1 MQAGESGFTPELL
14 RQLTTQA
21 ADAADHAYAP
31 YSKFRVGAALLLQ
44 NGALVTGA
52 NVENASYGLTICA
65 ERSAVVPA
73 VAEHGPEMRVLACAI
88 TNLNQAASPPCG
100 ACLQVLSEF
109 MLPASRVIFRGQSD
123 WEDYRFEEVFPHR
136 FKLQTGKE
144 GDPLGTIHGF
154 AGVGG
159 NPIPGV
165 AALEQSEGHPLADG
179 SLGTGA
185 AVDLRRTGIAL

>member
-1 MQAGESGFTPELL
+1 MQPGESGFTPELV

-21 ADAADHAYAP
+21 AAAADHAYAP

-65 ERSAVVPA
+65 ERSAVVRA
-73 VAEHGPEMRVLACAI
+73 VAEHGPEMRVLACAV

-109 MLPASRVIFRGQSD
+109 MLPASRVIFRGEAGSGESYTLRRGFSPSLQIREVRSQGLGRFTGLLGLVAILVVA
-123 WEDYRFEEVFPHR
+123 WLLSTNRKAIRWRYR
-136 FKLQTGKE
+136 
-144 GDPLGTIHGF
+144 
-154 AGVGG
+154 
-159 NPIPGV
+159 
-165 AALEQSEGHPLADG
+165 
-179 SLGTGA
+179 SLGPGA
-185 AVDLRRTGIAL
+185 AVGVCRAGAAL

>member
-1 MQAGESGFTPELL
+1 MGSHARHGLCCVAARLPLRSGTMQPGEIGFTPELL
-14 RQLTTQA
+14 RQLTALAT
-21 ADAADHAYAP
+21 DAASQAYAP

-44 NGALVTGA
+44 NGALVSGA

-65 ERSAVVPA
+65 ERSAVVRA

-109 MLPASRVIFRGQSD
+109 MLPASRVIFRGHSC

-136 FKLQTGKE
+136 FTLHT
-144 GDPLGTIHGF
+144 
-154 AGVGG
+154 
-159 NPIPGV
+159 
-165 AALEQSEGHPLADG
+165 
-179 SLGTGA
+179 
-185 AVDLRRTGIAL
+185 

>member
-1 MQAGESGFTPELL
+1 MQAGENGFTPELL

-44 NGALVTGA
+44 NGAIVTGA

-65 ERSAVVPA
+65 ERSAVVRA

-136 FKLQTGKE
+136 FKLQTG
-144 GDPLGTIHGF
+144 
-154 AGVGG
+154 
-159 NPIPGV
+159 
-165 AALEQSEGHPLADG
+165 
-179 SLGTGA
+179 
-185 AVDLRRTGIAL
+185 R

>member
-1 MQAGESGFTPELL
+1 MQAGENGITPELL

-44 NGALVTGA
+44 NGAFVTGA
-52 NVENASYGLTICA
+52 NVENGSYGLTICA
-65 ERSAVVPA
+65 ERSAVVRA

-88 TNLNQAASPPCG
+88 TNLNQTASPPCG

-109 MLPASRVIFRGQSD
+109 MLPASRVIFRGHSD

-136 FKLQTGKE
+136 FKLQTG
-144 GDPLGTIHGF
+144 
-154 AGVGG
+154 
-159 NPIPGV
+159 
-165 AALEQSEGHPLADG
+165 
-179 SLGTGA
+179 
-185 AVDLRRTGIAL
+185 R

>member
-1 MQAGESGFTPELL
+1 MQAGENGITAELL

-31 YSKFRVGAALLLQ
+31 YSKFRIGAALLFLQ
-44 NGALVTGA
+44 NGAIVTGA

-65 ERSAVVPA
+65 ERSAVVRA

-109 MLPASRVIFRGQSD
+109 MQPASRVIFRGHSD

-136 FKLQTGKE
+136 FKLQTG
-144 GDPLGTIHGF
+144 
-154 AGVGG
+154 
-159 NPIPGV
+159 
-165 AALEQSEGHPLADG
+165 
-179 SLGTGA
+179 
-185 AVDLRRTGIAL
+185 R